1 MKKLKLYLDTSAIG
15 YLDEKSSPKEMN
27 DMLTLWKQIKQG
39 RYDVVVSQVTLGEL
53 SSNLNTDKVKVL
65 FEFLSDIVY
74 DTVDVD
80 TEAEKVA
87 ALVKTNGLLISDK
100 CEADRLHI
108 GCAVVHNCDVLVSFN
123 FKHLVNVQTIK
134 GVRAISNLCGYGNID
149 IMPAVMLIEKG
160 DDPNDSG
167 GSQGG

>member
-15 YLDEKSSPKEMN
+15 YLNETSSPKEMN
-27 DMLTLWKQIKQG
+27 DMLTLWEQIKQG

-53 SSNLNTDKVKVL
+53 SSNLNTDKVRVL
-65 FEFLSDIVY
+65 FEFLSDIAY

-87 ALVKTNGLLISDK
+87 ALVKANGLLMSNK

-149 IMPAVMLIEKG
+149 IMPAAMLIEKG
-160 DDPNDSG
+160 DDSI
-167 GSQGG
+167 

>member
-15 YLDEKSSPKEMN
+15 YLDEQSNPKEMN
-27 DMLTLWKQIKQG
+27 DMLILWDQIKQG
-39 RYDVVVSQVTLGEL
+39 RYDAIVSQVTLGEL
-53 SSNLNTDKVKVL
+53 SSNLNTDKVRVL
-65 FEFLSDIVY
+65 FEFLSEISY
-74 DTVDVD
+74 ATVDVD
-80 TEAEKVA
+80 VEVKKVA

-108 GCAVVHNCDVLVSFN
+108 GCAVAHDCDVLVSFN

-149 IMPAVMLIEKG
+149 IMPAAMLIEKG
-160 DDPNDSG
+160 EDLSDSS
-167 GSQGG
+167 GSQGS

>member
-15 YLDEKSSPKEMN
+15 YLDEQSNPKEMN
-27 DMLTLWKQIKQG
+27 DMLILWDQIKQG
-39 RYDVVVSQVTLGEL
+39 RYDAIVSQVTLGEL
-53 SSNLNTDKVKVL
+53 SSNLNTDKVRVL
-65 FEFLSDIVY
+65 FEFLSEISYDI
-74 DTVDVD
+74 VDVD
-80 TEAEKVA
+80 VEVKKVA

-108 GCAVVHNCDVLVSFN
+108 GCAVAHDCDVLVSFN

-149 IMPAVMLIEKG
+149 IMPAAMLIEKG
-160 DDPNDSG
+160 EDLSDSS
-167 GSQGG
+167 GSQGS

>member
-15 YLDEKSSPKEMN
+15 YLDEQSNPKEMN
-27 DMLTLWKQIKQG
+27 DMLILWEQIKQG
-39 RYDVVVSQVTLGEL
+39 RYDAIVSQVTLGEL
-53 SSNLNTDKVKVL
+53 SSNLNTDKVRVL
-65 FEFLSDIVY
+65 FEFLSEISY
-74 DTVDVD
+74 ATVDVD
-80 TEAEKVA
+80 VEVKKVA

-108 GCAVVHNCDVLVSFN
+108 GCAVAHDCDVLVSFN

-149 IMPAVMLIEKG
+149 IMPAAMLIEKG
-160 DDPNDSG
+160 EDLSDSS
-167 GSQGG
+167 GSQGS

>member
-15 YLDEKSSPKEMN
+15 YLDEQSSPKEMA
-27 DMLTLWKQIKQG
+27 DILTLWDQIKQG
-39 RYDVVVSQVTLGEL
+39 RYDVVISQVTLGEL
-53 SSNLNTDKVKVL
+53 SNNRNTDKVRLL
-65 FEFLSDIVY
+65 FEFLSDISY

-80 TEAEKVA
+80 AEVEKVA
-87 ALVKTNGLLISDK
+87 VLVKNNGLLVSNK

-108 GCAVVHNCDVLVSFN
+108 GCAVINNCDVLVSSN

-149 IMPAVMLIEKG
+149 IMPAAMLIEKG
-160 DDPNDSG
+160 DDPNDSS
-167 GSQGG
+167 GS